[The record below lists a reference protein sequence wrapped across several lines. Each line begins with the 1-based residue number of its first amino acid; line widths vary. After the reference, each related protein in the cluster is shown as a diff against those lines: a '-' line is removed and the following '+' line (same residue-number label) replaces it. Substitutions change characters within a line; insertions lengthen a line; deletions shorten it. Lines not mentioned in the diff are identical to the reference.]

1 MMQNDLETSVYSTR
15 NAF

>member
-1 MMQNDLETSVYSTR
+1 MQNDLETSVYSTR